1 MRLSTVKIRNFR
13 GIRSLDLR
21 LERDVTVLIGENNSG
36 KTSILEAMRI
46 GLELIKSDRTVNF
59 SEYDFYRD
67 QQTGELS
74 QCNPIN
80 LIFILEETADHL
92 WADEITQALNDVIVG
107 DEFQTIKLIITA
119 RFDPE
124 ENTIKQTFGF
134 LDDADNDMVGKQGFL
149 KELKKLR
156 PFFYQSALRAAKD
169 EFQASGSFWSSFL
182 KDKSVAPDIRQQ
194 LETDLNAVNRR
205 VVDAHA
211 SFKDVTD
218 EVQHLHRLVSVG
230 KADAVSVDPRPADFY
245 QAIRSAEVN
254 LLTAAAAKIPIR
266 SHGEGT
272 QSLSVLLLFSAYLKT
287 RLKADID
294 RLADPIIAIEEP
306 ESHLHPNAIRA
317 LWPILR
323 DLPGQ
328 KIIATH
334 SGDILSEI
342 PISNLRRLNKEN
354 SGCECRELPANC
366 LTQEENRKFNHH
378 VRRNR
383 GELLFARQWLLVE
396 GETDVSV
403 FAECADL
410 LGIDMNA
417 HGIRLVECSQAGGP
431 SIFIKVADALNIRW
445 HLVADNDKGGEKYV
459 RAAKALLQ
467 DRIEASYITVLSQP
481 NMDVML
487 CATGYG
493 DPYLAGLA
501 TQTQTFPDASWDD
514 VLKEIKRTYPD
525 KPSQAFAIAQKL
537 EDRSNPEI
545 TAQPTDPE
553 YWGQVYANLKRNF
566 SKPAAALDA
575 IGLMRQQGKDG
586 VPAEIR
592 GILQKVSGQTEET
605 PDDPT

>member
-21 LERDVTVLIGENNSG
+21 LERDITVLIGENNSG

-46 GLELIKSDRTVNF
+46 GLDTIKSDKAVNF

-67 QQTGELS
+67 QQATALDM
-74 QCNPIN
+74 CNPIN
-80 LIFILEETADHL
+80 LVFLFEETEEYPWDTQ
-92 WADEITQALNDVIVG
+92 ITQALNDVIVG
-107 DEFQTIKLIITA
+107 DKFQMIKLSLTA
-119 RFDPE
+119 HFDPE

-134 LDDADNDMVGKQGFL
+134 LDDADNDMVGKHGFL

-182 KDKSVAPDIRQQ
+182 KDKSVTPNTRQQ
-194 LETDLNAVNRR
+194 LETELNTINRQII
-205 VVDAHA
+205 DAHV

-218 EVQHLHRLVSVG
+218 EVQNLHRLVSIG

-306 ESHLHPNAIRA
+306 EAHLHPNAIRA

-328 KIIATH
+328 KVIATH

-342 PISNLRRLNKEN
+342 PIANLRRLNKEN
-354 SGCECRELPANC
+354 SGCECRELLTNC
-366 LTQEENRKFNHH
+366 LTQEESRKFNHH

-403 FAECADL
+403 LAECADL
-410 LGIDMNA
+410 LNIDLNA
-417 HGIRLVECSQAGGP
+417 HGIRLVEFSQTDQNVL
-431 SIFIKVADALNIRW
+431 IKAADALGIGW
-445 HLVADNDKGGEKYV
+445 FLVADGDDEGQKYV
-459 RAAKALLQ
+459 KSTEKHLHGRMLSDHTHRLSHQNMEVLLCEAGFGQ
-467 DRIEASYITVLSQP
+467 PYLDRIHPQQQSSITL
-481 NMDVML
+481 NLGD
-487 CATGYG
+487 AGYWLQI
-493 DPYLAGLA
+493 Y
-501 TQTQTFPDASWDD
+501 
-514 VLKEIKRTYPD
+514 
-525 KPSQAFAIAQKL
+525 QAVK
-537 EDRSNPEI
+537 
-545 TAQPTDPE
+545 
-553 YWGQVYANLKRNF
+553 GK
-566 SKPAAALDA
+566 SKPAAAMDA
-575 IGLMRQQGKDG
+575 LLLMQQQGESG
-586 VPAEIR
+586 VPPEIR
-592 GILQKVSGQTEET
+592 GILRKVSSQPEET
-605 PDDPT
+605 LDDPA

>member
-46 GLELIKSDRTVNF
+46 GLDMIKSDRTVNF
-59 SEYDFYRD
+59 SKYDFYRD
-67 QQTGELS
+67 QQMGELS

-80 LIFILEETADHL
+80 LIFTLEETADHL

-107 DEFQTIKLIITA
+107 DEFQTIKLSITA

-134 LDDADNDMVGKQGFL
+134 LDDADNDMAGKQGFL

-245 QAIRSAEVN
+245 QAIRSTEVN
-254 LLTAAAAKIPIR
+254 LQTAAAAKIPIH

-342 PISNLRRLNKEN
+342 PIGNLRRLNKEN
-354 SGCECRELPANC
+354 NGCECRELPANC
-366 LTQEENRKFNHH
+366 LTDEESRKFNHH

-431 SIFIKVADALNIRW
+431 GIFIKVADALNIRW

-467 DRIEASYITVLSQP
+467 DRIEADYITVLSQP

-605 PDDPT
+605 PDDPA

>member
-13 GIRSLDLR
+13 GICSLDLR

-46 GLELIKSDRTVNF
+46 GLDTIKSDKAVNF

-67 QQTGELS
+67 QSATELE

-80 LIFILEETADHL
+80 LIFQFEETEEYPWDAQ
-92 WADEITQALNDVIVG
+92 ITQALNDVIVG
-107 DEFQTIKLIITA
+107 DEFQTIKLRITA
-119 RFDPE
+119 QFDAE
-124 ENTIKQTFGF
+124 EKLIKQTFGF
-134 LDDADNDMVGKQGFL
+134 LDDADNEMQGKQGFL

-194 LETDLNAVNRR
+194 LEADLNAVNRR

-230 KADAVSVDPRPADFY
+230 KADAVSVDPRPADFF

-323 DLPGQ
+323 GLPGQ

-354 SGCECRELPANC
+354 SGCECCELPANC
-366 LTQEENRKFNHH
+366 LTSEESRKFNHH

-403 FAECADL
+403 LAECADL
-410 LGIDMNA
+410 LGIDLNA
-417 HGIRLVECSQAGGP
+417 HGIRIVEFSQTDQNVL
-431 SIFIKVADALNIRW
+431 IKAADALGIGW
-445 HLVADNDKGGEKYV
+445 FLVADGDDEGQKYIKSTEKHLHGRV
-459 RAAKALLQ
+459 LSDHTHRLSHQNMEVLLCGAGFGQ
-467 DRIEASYITVLSQP
+467 PYLDRIHPQQQSSITLNP
-481 NMDVML
+481 GN
-487 CATGYG
+487 AGY
-493 DPYLAGLA
+493 
-501 TQTQTFPDASWDD
+501 W
-514 VLKEIKRTYPD
+514 I
-525 KPSQAFAIAQKL
+525 
-537 EDRSNPEI
+537 
-545 TAQPTDPE
+545 
-553 YWGQVYANLKRNF
+553 QVYQAVKGK
-566 SKPAAALDA
+566 SKPAAAMDA
-575 IGLMRQQGKDG
+575 LMLMRDKGESG
-586 VPAEIR
+586 VPVEIR
-592 GILQKVSGQTEET
+592 GILEKVSSQPEET
-605 PDDPT
+605 PHDPA

>member
-46 GLELIKSDRTVNF
+46 GLDTIKSDKAVNF

-67 QQTGELS
+67 QQATALDT
-74 QCNPIN
+74 CNPIN
-80 LIFILEETADHL
+80 LVFLFEETEEYPWDAQ
-92 WADEITQALNDVIVG
+92 ITQALNDVIVG
-107 DEFQTIKLIITA
+107 DEFQTIKLSITA
-119 RFDPE
+119 QFDAE
-124 ENTIKQTFGF
+124 EKLIKQTFGF
-134 LDDADNDMVGKQGFL
+134 LDDADNEMQSKQGFL

-182 KDKSVAPDIRQQ
+182 KDKSVDPNIRQQ

-230 KADAVSVDPRPADFY
+230 NADAVSVDPRPADFY
-245 QAIRSAEVN
+245 KAIRSAEVN
-254 LLTAAAAKIPIR
+254 LLTAASAKIPIH

-342 PISNLRRLNKEN
+342 PIGNLRRLNKEN

-366 LTQEENRKFNHH
+366 LTDEESRKFNHH

-403 FAECADL
+403 LAECADL
-410 LGIDMNA
+410 LNIDLNA
-417 HGIRLVECSQAGGP
+417 HGIRIVEFSQTDQNVL
-431 SIFIKVADALNIRW
+431 IKAADALGIGW
-445 HLVADNDKGGEKYV
+445 FLVADGDDEGQKYV
-459 RAAKALLQ
+459 KSTEKHLHGRMLSDHTHRLSHQNMEVLLCEAGFGQ
-467 DRIEASYITVLSQP
+467 PYLDRIHPQQQSSITLNP
-481 NMDVML
+481 
-487 CATGYG
+487 G
-493 DPYLAGLA
+493 DPG
-501 TQTQTFPDASWDD
+501 
-514 VLKEIKRTYPD
+514 
-525 KPSQAFAIAQKL
+525 
-537 EDRSNPEI
+537 
-545 TAQPTDPE
+545 
-553 YWGQVYANLKRNF
+553 YWVQVYQTVKGK
-566 SKPAAALDA
+566 SKPAAAMDA
-575 IGLMRQQGKDG
+575 LMLMRDKG
-586 VPAEIR
+586 EI
-592 GILQKVSGQTEET
+592 GIPSEIKSILQKVSGQGSNT
-605 PDDPT
+605 P

>member
-46 GLELIKSDRTVNF
+46 GLDMIKSDRTVYF

-74 QCNPIN
+74 QCNPIS
-80 LIFILEETADHL
+80 LIFTLEETANHL

-107 DEFQTIKLIITA
+107 DEFQTIKLSITA

-342 PISNLRRLNKEN
+342 PIGSLRRLNKEN
-354 SGCECRELPANC
+354 SGCECRELPAKC

-586 VPAEIR
+586 VPAEIG

>member
-46 GLELIKSDRTVNF
+46 GLDMIKSDRTVNF

-67 QQTGELS
+67 QQTNELS
-74 QCNPIN
+74 QCYPIN
-80 LIFILEETADHL
+80 LIFTFAETAEYP
-92 WADEITQALNDVIVG
+92 WAAEITQALYDVIVG
-107 DEFQTIKLIITA
+107 DDYQTIKLSITA
-119 RFDPE
+119 SFDPE
-124 ENTIKQTFGF
+124 ENNIKQVFSF
-134 LDDADNDMVGKQGFL
+134 LDDADNEMSGKQGLL

-169 EFQASGSFWSSFL
+169 QFQASGSFWSSFL
-182 KDKSVAPDIRQQ
+182 KDKTVDPDTRQA
-194 LETDLNAVNRR
+194 LEDELNQVNRR
-205 VVDAHA
+205 MVDAHA
-211 SFKDVTD
+211 SFKSVTD
-218 EVQHLHRLVSVG
+218 EVQHLHRMVSVG
-230 KADAVSVDPRPADFY
+230 NADAVSVDPRPADFY
-245 QAIRSAEVN
+245 KAIRSAEVN
-254 LLTAAAAKIPIR
+254 LLTAASAKIPIHR
-266 SHGEGT
+266 HGEGT

-342 PISNLRRLNKEN
+342 PIGNLRRLNKEN

-366 LTQEENRKFNHH
+366 LTEEESRKFNHH

-403 FAECADL
+403 LAECADL
-410 LGIDMNA
+410 LNIDLNA

-431 SIFIKVADALNIRW
+431 GIFIKAADALNIGW
-445 HLVADNDKGGEKYV
+445 HLVADNDQGGLGYV
-459 RAAKALLQ
+459 DSAKELLNARNEQ
-467 DRIEASYITVLSQP
+467 DYISILGHENTDIL
-481 NMDVML
+481 L
-487 CATGYG
+487 CCSGYG
-493 DPYLAGLA
+493 APYRAGVGWQKVAEL
-501 TQTQTFPDASWDD
+501 TEPEGSDA
-514 VLKEIKRTYPD
+514 
-525 KPSQAFAIAQKL
+525 
-537 EDRSNPEI
+537 
-545 TAQPTDPE
+545 
-553 YWGQVYANLKRNF
+553 YWKQVYKIINKGRF
-566 SKPAAALDA
+566 SKPAAALEA
-575 IGLMRQQGKDG
+575 LMLMRDKGESG
-586 VPAEIR
+586 IPSEIKS
-592 GILQKVSGQTEET
+592 ILQKVSGQGSNT
-605 PDDPT
+605 P

>member
-1 MRLSTVKIRNFR
+1 MRLTNFKIRNFR

-46 GLELIKSDRTVNF
+46 GLDIIKSEKMINF

-67 QQTGELS
+67 QSATELE

-80 LIFILEETADHL
+80 LIFQFEETEEYPWDAQ
-92 WADEITQALNDVIVG
+92 ITQALNDVIVG
-107 DEFQTIKLIITA
+107 DEFQTIKLRITA
-119 RFDPE
+119 QFDAE
-124 ENTIKQTFGF
+124 EKLIKQTFGF
-134 LDDADNDMVGKQGFL
+134 LDDADNEMQSKQGFL

-182 KDKSVAPDIRQQ
+182 KDKSIAPDIRQQ
-194 LETDLNAVNRR
+194 LEADLNAVNRR

-230 KADAVSVDPRPADFY
+230 KADAVSVDPRPADFF

-323 DLPGQ
+323 GLPGQ

-342 PISNLRRLNKEN
+342 PIANLRRLNKEN
-354 SGCECRELPANC
+354 SGCECCELPANC
-366 LTQEENRKFNHH
+366 LTPEESRKFNHH

-403 FAECADL
+403 LAECADL
-410 LGIDMNA
+410 LGIDLNA
-417 HGIRLVECSQAGGP
+417 HSIRIVECSQAGGP
-431 SIFIKVADALNIRW
+431 GIFIKAADALNIGW
-445 HLVADNDKGGEKYV
+445 HLVADNDQGGLGYV
-459 RAAKALLQ
+459 DSAKELLNARNEQ
-467 DRIEASYITVLSQP
+467 DYISVLGHE
-481 NMDVML
+481 NTDILL
-487 CATGYG
+487 CCSGYG
-493 DPYLAGLA
+493 APYRAGVGWQKVAEL
-501 TQTQTFPDASWDD
+501 TEPEGSDA
-514 VLKEIKRTYPD
+514 
-525 KPSQAFAIAQKL
+525 
-537 EDRSNPEI
+537 
-545 TAQPTDPE
+545 
-553 YWGQVYANLKRNF
+553 YWKQVYKIINKGRF
-566 SKPAAALDA
+566 SKPAAALEA
-575 IGLMRQQGKDG
+575 LMLMRDKGESG
-586 VPAEIR
+586 VPSEIR
-592 GILQKVSGQTEET
+592 GILEKVSSQPEET
-605 PDDPT
+605 PHDPA

>member
-21 LERDVTVLIGENNSG
+21 LERDMTVLIGENNSG

-46 GLELIKSDRTVNF
+46 GLDTIKSDKAVNF

-67 QQTGELS
+67 QQATALNT
-74 QCNPIN
+74 CNPIN
-80 LIFILEETADHL
+80 LVFLFEETEEYPWDAQ
-92 WADEITQALNDVIVG
+92 ITQALNDVIVG
-107 DEFQTIKLIITA
+107 DEFQTIKLSITA

-134 LDDADNDMVGKQGFL
+134 LDDADNDMAGKQGFL

-182 KDKSVAPDIRQQ
+182 KDKSVDPNIRQQ

-230 KADAVSVDPRPADFY
+230 NADAVSVDPRPADFY
-245 QAIRSAEVN
+245 KAIRSAEVN
-254 LLTAAAAKIPIR
+254 LLTAASAKIPIH

-342 PISNLRRLNKEN
+342 PIGNLRRLNKEN

-366 LTQEENRKFNHH
+366 LTQEESRKFNHH

-403 FAECADL
+403 LAECADL
-410 LGIDMNA
+410 LNIDLNA
-417 HGIRLVECSQAGGP
+417 HGIRIVEFSQTDQNVL
-431 SIFIKVADALNIRW
+431 IKAADALGIGW
-445 HLVADNDKGGEKYV
+445 FLVADGDDEGQKYV
-459 RAAKALLQ
+459 KSTEKHLHGRMLSDHTHRLSHQNMEVLLCEAGFGQ
-467 DRIEASYITVLSQP
+467 PYLDRIHPQQQSSITLNP
-481 NMDVML
+481 GD
-487 CATGYG
+487 AGY
-493 DPYLAGLA
+493 
-501 TQTQTFPDASWDD
+501 W
-514 VLKEIKRTYPD
+514 V
-525 KPSQAFAIAQKL
+525 
-537 EDRSNPEI
+537 
-545 TAQPTDPE
+545 
-553 YWGQVYANLKRNF
+553 QVYQAVKGK
-566 SKPAAALDA
+566 SKPAAAMDA
-575 IGLMRQQGKDG
+575 LMLMRDKG
-586 VPAEIR
+586 EI
-592 GILQKVSGQTEET
+592 GIPSEIKSILQKVSGQGSNT
-605 PDDPT
+605 P

>member
-1 MRLSTVKIRNFR
+1 MRLSVLKIRNFR

-46 GLELIKSDRTVNF
+46 GLDTIKSDKAVNF

-67 QQTGELS
+67 QQATALDT
-74 QCNPIN
+74 CNPIN
-80 LIFILEETADHL
+80 LVFLFEETEEYPWDAQ
-92 WADEITQALNDVIVG
+92 ITQALNDVIVG
-107 DEFQTIKLIITA
+107 DEFQTIKLSITA
-119 RFDPE
+119 QFDTE
-124 ENTIKQTFGF
+124 EKLIKQTFGF
-134 LDDADNDMVGKQGFL
+134 LDDADNEMQSKQGFL

-230 KADAVSVDPRPADFY
+230 NADAVSVDPRPADFY
-245 QAIRSAEVN
+245 KAIRSAEVN
-254 LLTAAAAKIPIR
+254 LLTAASAKIPIH

-342 PISNLRRLNKEN
+342 PIGNLRRLNKEN

-366 LTQEENRKFNHH
+366 LTVEESRKFNHH

-403 FAECADL
+403 LAECADL
-410 LGIDMNA
+410 LNIDLNA

-431 SIFIKVADALNIRW
+431 GIFIKVADALNIRW

-467 DRIEASYITVLSQP
+467 DRIEAGYITVLSQP

-493 DPYLAGLA
+493 YPYLAGLA
-501 TQTQTFPDASWDD
+501 TQTKTFPDASWDD

-605 PDDPT
+605 PDDPA

>member
-1 MRLSTVKIRNFR
+1 MRLNTVKIRNFR

-36 KTSILEAMRI
+36 KTSILEAMHI
-46 GLELIKSDRTVNF
+46 GLETIKSNKVVNF

-67 QQTGELS
+67 QQATVLDK
-74 QCNPIN
+74 CNPIN
-80 LIFILEETADHL
+80 LVFLFEETAEYP
-92 WADEITQALNDVIVG
+92 WAAEITQALNDVIVG
-107 DEFQTIKLIITA
+107 DEFQTIKLNITA
-119 RFDPE
+119 EFDAE
-124 ENTIKQTFGF
+124 EKLIKQTFGF
-134 LDDADNDMVGKQGFL
+134 LDDANNEMQGKQGFL

-205 VVDAHA
+205 VVDAHT

-230 KADAVSVDPRPADFY
+230 KADAVSVDPRPADFF

-342 PISNLRRLNKEN
+342 PIGNLRRLNKED

-366 LTQEENRKFNHH
+366 LTPEESRKFNHH

-403 FAECADL
+403 LAECADL
-410 LGIDMNA
+410 LNIDLNA
-417 HGIRLVECSQAGGP
+417 HGIRIVEFSQTDQNVL
-431 SIFIKVADALNIRW
+431 IKAADALGIGW
-445 HLVADNDKGGEKYV
+445 FLVADGDDEGQKYV
-459 RAAKALLQ
+459 KSTEKHLHGRMLPDHTHRLSHQNMEVLLCEADFGQ
-467 DRIEASYITVLSQP
+467 PYLDRIHPQQQSSITLNP
-481 NMDVML
+481 GDE
-487 CATGYG
+487 GY
-493 DPYLAGLA
+493 
-501 TQTQTFPDASWDD
+501 W
-514 VLKEIKRTYPD
+514 V
-525 KPSQAFAIAQKL
+525 
-537 EDRSNPEI
+537 
-545 TAQPTDPE
+545 
-553 YWGQVYANLKRNF
+553 QVYQAVKGK
-566 SKPAAALDA
+566 SKPAAAMDA
-575 IGLMRQQGKDG
+575 LMLMRDKGESG
-586 VPAEIR
+586 VPSEIR
-592 GILQKVSGQTEET
+592 GILQKVSNQLKET